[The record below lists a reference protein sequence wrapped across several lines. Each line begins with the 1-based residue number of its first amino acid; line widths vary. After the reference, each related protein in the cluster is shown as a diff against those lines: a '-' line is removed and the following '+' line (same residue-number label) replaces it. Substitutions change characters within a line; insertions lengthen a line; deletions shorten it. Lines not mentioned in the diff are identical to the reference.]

1 MKRQFTSLPAVAV
14 AFTAAA
20 SLLLVSC
27 ANTDSTASSG
37 SNASQPAAQN
47 ELVQTEFNSNFAQ
60 YFERI
65 ASDEMLGRAP
75 ATQGEENTV
84 QYLEQ
89 QFARIGLTPYKDGSY
104 RQPVPV
110 MQIDPVK
117 VSPLTL
123 SSDGAATRSLTYKTD
138 MTAWS
143 TRMQKQIDVR
153 DSEMVFVG
161 YGIVAPEYNWND
173 YAGLDV
179 KGKTVVILVND
190 PGFATQDDA
199 LFTGNAMTYYGR
211 WTYKYEEAARQGA
224 AMALIVHETDAASY
238 GWNVVA
244 GTSPIRFEVANE
256 HKNMHRV
263 QVEGWLSLQAAEQ
276 LFAENGTSL
285 TSLRQQAL
293 SKDFQPVRFKNRAS
307 ISISNN
313 LRQLVSNNVIGYI
326 KGTEQPDE
334 AVLYMAHWDHFGLDF
349 SRADDKIFNGAQD
362 NAGGV
367 AALLAL
373 AEKFKQGPA
382 PKRSIAFLAVT
393 VEERGLLGS
402 AWYANNP
409 LFDLNK
415 TVAGIN
421 MDVINVYGP
430 MRDMMVFGYGSS
442 ELEPILSRYAKEQN
456 RYIAPEPTPQDGFY
470 YRSDHFNLAKKGVPM
485 LYARGGVDSFEHG
498 KEWGLE
504 QRRHYVSDY
513 YHKVTDEFDPNWD
526 LRGAQQDLFLYFKVG
541 NELANGQSWPNWLE
555 GKEFKAVRDESLNAK
570 P

>member
-1 MKRQFTSLPAVAV
+1 MRRQFTYR
-14 AFTAAA
+14 FAAA
-20 SLLLVSC
+20 TASVAAGLLLASC
-27 ANTDSTASSG
+27 VNHQAAAPAD
-37 SNASQPAAQN
+37 SNANQSAAQTG
-47 ELVQTEFNSNFAQ
+47 LVQTEFNRNFST
-60 YFERI
+60 YFQRI
-65 ASDEMLGRAP
+65 ASDEMQGRAP

-84 QYLEQ
+84 RYLEQ

-117 VSPLTL
+117 VSALTL
-123 SSDGAATRSLTYKTD
+123 TDSKGASSSLTYKTD
-138 MTAWS
+138 MMAWS
-143 TRMQKQIDVR
+143 TRMQKQIDVA
-153 DSEMVFVG
+153 DSEVVFVG

-190 PGFATQDDA
+190 PGYATQDPA

-244 GTSPIRFEVANE
+244 GTSPIRFELAAE
-256 HKNMHRV
+256 HKNMHKA

-276 LFAENGTSL
+276 LFAQNGTSL
-285 TSLRQQAL
+285 AKLRQQAL
-293 SKDFQPVRFKNRAS
+293 SKDFQPIRFKQRAS

-313 LRQLVSNNVIGYI
+313 LRQLTSNNVIGYI
-326 KGTEQPDE
+326 EGTEHPDE
-334 AVLYMAHWDHFGLDF
+334 AVIYMAHWDHFGLDF
-349 SRADDKIFNGAQD
+349 SRPDDKIFNGAQD

-373 AEKFKQGPA
+373 AEQFKAGPA
-382 PKRSIAFLAVT
+382 PKRSVAFLAVT

-409 LFDLNK
+409 LFELNK

-430 MRDMMVFGYGSS
+430 MRDVMVFGYGSS
-442 ELEPILSRYAKEQN
+442 ELEPVLSRYAKAQN

-485 LYARGGVDSFEHG
+485 LYARGGIDSVEHG
-498 KEWGLE
+498 KDWGLK
-504 QRRHYVSDY
+504 QRQRYVSDY
-513 YHKVTDEFDPNWD
+513 YHKVTDEFDPDWD
-526 LRGAQQDLFLYFKVG
+526 LRGAQQDLFLYFQVG
-541 NELANGQSWPNWLE
+541 NELANNQSWPNWLQ
-555 GKEFKAVRDESLNAK
+555 GKEFKAVRDKSLSSK
-570 P
+570 Q

>member
-1 MKRQFTSLPAVAV
+1 MKRQSGYLAALCC
-14 AFTAAA
+14 AA

-27 ANTDSTASSG
+27 ATQQGAAEQPST
-37 SNASQPAAQN
+37 
-47 ELVQTEFNSNFAQ
+47 LVQTEFNSRFAD
-60 YFERI
+60 YFQHI
-65 ASDEMLGRAP
+65 ASDEMQGRAP

-84 QYLEQ
+84 RYLEQ
-89 QFARIGLTPYKDGSY
+89 QFARIGLTPYSGDSY
-104 RQPVPV
+104 RQGVPV

-117 VSPLTL
+117 VSALTL
-123 SSDGAATRSLTYKTD
+123 SNDKGDSTALRYKTD
-138 MTAWS
+138 MMAWS
-143 TRMQKQIDVR
+143 TRMLGQIDVA
-153 DSEMVFVG
+153 DSEVVFVG

-190 PGFATQDDA
+190 PGYATQDPA

-244 GTSPIRFEVANE
+244 GTSPIRFELAAD
-256 HKNMHRV
+256 HKNMHKA
-263 QVEGWLSLQAAEQ
+263 QVEGWLSLDAAEA
-276 LFAENGTSL
+276 LFAANNTSL
-285 TSLRQQAL
+285 AQLRQKAL
-293 SKDFQPVRFKNRAS
+293 DKNFRPIPLNSKAT
-307 ISISNN
+307 ISIRNN
-313 LRQLVSNNVIGYI
+313 LRQLTSSNIIGYI
-326 KGTEQPDE
+326 KGTKHPDE
-334 AVLYMAHWDHFGLDF
+334 AVVYMAHWDHFGLDF

-373 AEKFKQGPA
+373 AEQFKAGP
-382 PKRSIAFLAVT
+382 PPERSVAFLAVT

-402 AWYANNP
+402 AWYAEHP
-409 LFDLNK
+409 LFALNK

-430 MRDMMVFGYGSS
+430 MRDVMVFGYGSS
-442 ELEPILSRYAKEQN
+442 ALEPILDKYAKAQN

-485 LYARGGVDSFEHG
+485 LYARGGVDSFMYG
-498 KEWGLE
+498 KDWGLQ
-504 QRRHYVSDY
+504 QRQRYVRDY

-526 LRGAQQDLFLYFKVG
+526 LRGAQQDLWLYYQVG
-541 NELANGQSWPNWLE
+541 NELVNTQSWPNWYQ
-555 GKEFKAVRDESLNAK
+555 GKEFKAIRDNSLSTT

>member
-1 MKRQFTSLPAVAV
+1 MRRQFTYR
-14 AFTAAA
+14 FAAA
-20 SLLLVSC
+20 TASVAAGLLLASC
-27 ANTDSTASSG
+27 VNHQAAVPAD
-37 SNASQPAAQN
+37 SNANQPAAQTG
-47 ELVQTEFNSNFAQ
+47 LVQTEFNRNFSA
-60 YFERI
+60 YFQRI
-65 ASDEMLGRAP
+65 ASDEMQGRAP

-84 QYLEQ
+84 RYLEQ

-117 VSPLTL
+117 VSALTL
-123 SSDGAATRSLTYKTD
+123 STDAGVKRSLTYKTD
-138 MTAWS
+138 MMAWS
-143 TRMQKQIDVR
+143 TRMQKQIDVT
-153 DSEMVFVG
+153 DSEVVFVG

-190 PGFATQDDA
+190 PGYATQDPA

-244 GTSPIRFEVANE
+244 GTSPIRFELAAE
-256 HKNMHRV
+256 HKNMHKA

-276 LFAENGTSL
+276 LFAQNGTSL
-285 TSLRQQAL
+285 AKLRQQAL
-293 SKDFQPVRFKNRAS
+293 SKDFQPVRFKQRAS

-313 LRQLVSNNVIGYI
+313 LRQLTSNNVIGYI
-326 KGTEQPDE
+326 EGTEQPDE
-334 AVLYMAHWDHFGLDF
+334 AVIYMAHWDHFGLDF
-349 SRADDKIFNGAQD
+349 SRPDDKIFNGAQD

-373 AEKFKQGPA
+373 AEQFKAGPA
-382 PKRSIAFLAVT
+382 PKRSVAFLAVT

-430 MRDMMVFGYGSS
+430 MRDVMVFGYGSS
-442 ELEPILSRYAKEQN
+442 ELEPVLSRYAKAQN

-485 LYARGGVDSFEHG
+485 LYARGGIDSFEHG
-498 KEWGLE
+498 KDWGLK
-504 QRRHYVSDY
+504 QRQRYVSDY
-513 YHKVTDEFDPNWD
+513 YHKVTDEFDPEWD
-526 LRGAQQDLFLYFKVG
+526 LRGAQQDLFLYFQVG
-541 NELANGQSWPNWLE
+541 NELANSNSWPNWLE
-555 GKEFKAVRDESLNAK
+555 GKEFKAVRDKSLSSQ

>member
-1 MKRQFTSLPAVAV
+1 MRRQFTYR
-14 AFTAAA
+14 FAAA
-20 SLLLVSC
+20 TASVAAGLLLASC
-27 ANTDSTASSG
+27 VNHQAAVPADSKAN
-37 SNASQPAAQN
+37 QPAAQTG
-47 ELVQTEFNSNFAQ
+47 LVQTEFNRNFSA
-60 YFERI
+60 YFQRI
-65 ASDEMLGRAP
+65 ASDEMQGRAP

-84 QYLEQ
+84 RYLEQ
-89 QFARIGLTPYKDGSY
+89 QFACIGLTPYKDGSY

-117 VSPLTL
+117 VSALTL
-123 SSDGAATRSLTYKTD
+123 STDAGVKRSLTYKTD
-138 MTAWS
+138 MMAWS
-143 TRMQKQIDVR
+143 TRMQKQIDVT
-153 DSEMVFVG
+153 DSEVVFVG

-190 PGFATQDDA
+190 PGYATQDPA

-244 GTSPIRFEVANE
+244 GTSPIRFELAAE
-256 HKNMHRV
+256 HKNMHKA

-276 LFAENGTSL
+276 LFAQNGTSL
-285 TSLRQQAL
+285 AKLRQQAL
-293 SKDFQPVRFKNRAS
+293 SKDFQPIRFKQRAS

-313 LRQLVSNNVIGYI
+313 LRQLTSNNVIGYI
-326 KGTEQPDE
+326 EGTEQPDE
-334 AVLYMAHWDHFGLDF
+334 AVIYMAHWDHFGLDF
-349 SRADDKIFNGAQD
+349 SRPDDKIFNGAQD

-373 AEKFKQGPA
+373 AEQFKAGPA
-382 PKRSIAFLAVT
+382 PKRSVAFLAVT

-430 MRDMMVFGYGSS
+430 MRDVMVFGYGSS
-442 ELEPILSRYAKEQN
+442 ELEPVLSRYAKAQN

-485 LYARGGVDSFEHG
+485 LYARGGIDSFEHG
-498 KEWGLE
+498 KDWGLKLR
-504 QRRHYVSDY
+504 QRYVSDY
-513 YHKVTDEFDPNWD
+513 YHKVTDEFDPAWD
-526 LRGAQQDLFLYFKVG
+526 LRGAQQDLFLYFQVG
-541 NELANGQSWPNWLE
+541 NELANSNSWPNWLE
-555 GKEFKAVRDESLNAK
+555 GKEFKAVRDKSLSSK
-570 P
+570 Q

>member
-1 MKRQFTSLPAVAV
+1 MRRQFTYRL
-14 AFTAAA
+14 AAA
-20 SLLLVSC
+20 TASVAACLLLASC
-27 ANTDSTASSG
+27 VNHQAAVPAD
-37 SNASQPAAQN
+37 SNANQPAAQTG
-47 ELVQTEFNSNFAQ
+47 LVQTEFNRNFSA
-60 YFERI
+60 YFQRI
-65 ASDEMLGRAP
+65 ASDEMQGRAP

-84 QYLEQ
+84 RYLEQ

-117 VSPLTL
+117 VSALTL
-123 SSDGAATRSLTYKTD
+123 STDAGVKRSLTYKTD
-138 MTAWS
+138 MMAWS
-143 TRMQKQIDVR
+143 TRMQKQIDVT
-153 DSEMVFVG
+153 DSEVVFVG

-190 PGFATQDDA
+190 PGYATQDPA

-244 GTSPIRFEVANE
+244 GTSPIRFELAAE
-256 HKNMHRV
+256 HKNMHKA

-276 LFAENGTSL
+276 LFAQNGTSL
-285 TSLRQQAL
+285 AKLRQQAL
-293 SKDFQPVRFKNRAS
+293 SKDFKPVRFKQRAS

-313 LRQLVSNNVIGYI
+313 LRQLTSNNVIGYI
-326 KGTEQPDE
+326 EGTEQPDE
-334 AVLYMAHWDHFGLDF
+334 AVIYMAHWDHFGLDF
-349 SRADDKIFNGAQD
+349 SRPDDKIFNGAQD

-373 AEKFKQGPA
+373 AEQFKAGPA
-382 PKRSIAFLAVT
+382 PKRSVAFLAVT

-430 MRDMMVFGYGSS
+430 MRDVMVFGYGSS
-442 ELEPILSRYAKEQN
+442 ELEPVLSRYAKAQN

-485 LYARGGVDSFEHG
+485 LYARGGIDSFEHG
-498 KEWGLE
+498 KDWGLK
-504 QRRHYVSDY
+504 QRQRYVSDY
-513 YHKVTDEFDPNWD
+513 YHKVTDEFDPEWD
-526 LRGAQQDLFLYFKVG
+526 LRGAQQDLFLYFQVG
-541 NELANGQSWPNWLE
+541 NELANSNSWPNWLE
-555 GKEFKAVRDESLNAK
+555 GKEFKAVRDKSLSSQ

>member
-1 MKRQFTSLPAVAV
+1 MRRQFTYR
-14 AFTAAA
+14 FAAA
-20 SLLLVSC
+20 TASVAAGLLLASC
-27 ANTDSTASSG
+27 VNHQAAVPAD
-37 SNASQPAAQN
+37 SNANQPAAQTG
-47 ELVQTEFNSNFAQ
+47 LVQTEFNRNFSA
-60 YFERI
+60 YFQRI
-65 ASDEMLGRAP
+65 ASDEMQGRAP

-84 QYLEQ
+84 RYLEQ

-117 VSPLTL
+117 VSALTL
-123 SSDGAATRSLTYKTD
+123 STDAGVKRSLTYKTD
-138 MTAWS
+138 MMAWS
-143 TRMQKQIDVR
+143 TRMQKQIDVT
-153 DSEMVFVG
+153 DSEVVFVG

-190 PGFATQDDA
+190 PGYATQDPA

-244 GTSPIRFEVANE
+244 GTSPIRFELAAE
-256 HKNMHRV
+256 HKNMHKA

-276 LFAENGTSL
+276 LFAQNGTSL
-285 TSLRQQAL
+285 AKLRQQAL
-293 SKDFQPVRFKNRAS
+293 SKDFKPVRFKQRAS

-313 LRQLVSNNVIGYI
+313 LRQLTSNNVIGYI
-326 KGTEQPDE
+326 EGTEQPDE
-334 AVLYMAHWDHFGLDF
+334 AVIYMAHWDHFGLDF
-349 SRADDKIFNGAQD
+349 SRPDDKIFNGAQD

-373 AEKFKQGPA
+373 AEQFKADPA
-382 PKRSIAFLAVT
+382 PKRSVAFLAVT

-430 MRDMMVFGYGSS
+430 MRDVMVFGYGSS
-442 ELEPILSRYAKEQN
+442 ELEPVLSRYAKAQN

-485 LYARGGVDSFEHG
+485 LYARGGIDSFEHG
-498 KEWGLE
+498 KDWGLK
-504 QRRHYVSDY
+504 QRQRYVSDY
-513 YHKVTDEFDPNWD
+513 YHKVTDEFDPEWD
-526 LRGAQQDLFLYFKVG
+526 LRGAQQDLFLYFQVG
-541 NELANGQSWPNWLE
+541 NELANSNSWPNWLE
-555 GKEFKAVRDESLNAK
+555 GKEFKAVRDKSLSSK
-570 P
+570 Q